1 VDKEKSIERG
11 GWREMNEDIW
21 MERDGWREKIWMKRN
36 TSREFERGGLKEI
49 DEERWMEKS

>member
-1 VDKEKSIERG
+1 
-11 GWREMNEDIW
+11 

-36 TSREFERGGLKEI
+36 TSREFERCGSKEI